1 MLTERDA
8 DREGWTQT
16 DRQTGIKRKRLHP
29 ELTVSPSLQTD
40 SVVSDFFAEEWRG
53 HLRRRTVYR
62 WPRMTVYLVKLKTS
76 SSSCLGSTPV
86 IWPHGTA
93 WFAFCHAPLTLQAW
107 PFSGSAMVSDPF
119 SWVPF
124 SRQQNDVSP
133 ASLPH
138 DSSLSLSLSVCL
150 SVSLTYTHTHMCMH
164 APIYAHMYTHMY
176 ARTHARMHVCV
187 HTCIHL
193 CSCRTPPRHTHA
205 DRLTQRNRF
214 FKGKN
219 VKCAGLVWSN
229 LSWRGSG

>member
-62 WPRMTVYLVKLKTS
+62 WPRMTVSLVKLKTS

-86 IWPHGTA
+86 IWPRGTA

-124 SRQQNDVSP
+124 SRLQIVTEWC
-133 ASLPH
+133 LPH
-138 DSSLSLSLSVCL
+138 LPSTWFLSVCL
-150 SVSLTYTHTHMCMH
+150 SVCLSYIHTYTHVH
-164 APIYAHMYTHMY
+164 
-176 ARTHARMHVCV
+176 ARTHVCTCV
-187 HTCIHL
+187 HTHVYTHTCTQNSPSPHT
-193 CSCRTPPRHTHA
+193 CRQT
-205 DRLTQRNRF
+205 DSEKQIF
-214 FKGKN
+214 
-219 VKCAGLVWSN
+219 
-229 LSWRGSG
+229 WREKI

>member
-1 MLTERDA
+1 MVTERDA

-138 DSSLSLSLSVCL
+138 DSSLSLSQSVCLSVCL
-150 SVSLTYTHTHMCMH
+150 SYIHTYTHVH
-164 APIYAHMYTHMY
+164 
-176 ARTHARMHVCV
+176 ARTHLCTHVHTHVCT
-187 HTCIHL
+187 HTC
-193 CSCRTPPRHTHA
+193 THA
-205 DRLTQRNRF
+205 CM
-214 FKGKN
+214 
-219 VKCAGLVWSN
+219 CAHMHTLMFMQNSP
-229 LSWRGSG
+229 SPHTCRQTDPEKQIF